1 MSLDSNNRRET
12 SGRGG
17 LSPARL
23 RILRLRRV
31 MRLRRKLRRARHA
44 AAGRMP
50 CAFSESGAAPTT
62 PRVPRASAFGLLLLV
77 SLFMLGAAV
86 AVGCGW
92 FGTEHSV
99 RFNRWHSERRFGR
112 LPPLPFDARKQ
123 TRPDYRREDE
133 EQNYQPSEDPEK
145 RLDALWAPS
154 EEEEARGD
162 FGGLRKRLEEYLELT
177 GANGCA
183 DFYGSAERCRLRR
196 NSARDQLDALDS
208 HGADAGAVG
217 AYLAARRA
225 YDGWLDARDGA
236 EAGDAKQKSPE
247 TQAAD
252 SCESPATAEAL
263 MAALEAVPRD
273 AGLEDNVAY
282 LRAALLSGRGEW
294 HESVEAFERLA
305 ARYPRSEKRAAA
317 LFNAGL
323 LWMKASRVGLDVEH
337 AASEEACPD
346 CKDERWLKA
355 DAALARV
362 VREYPRSAYA
372 GDARGW
378 LAYLRVRVGQRAE
391 GLAEYYR
398 MLADEDDPAAQDEA
412 LRSLRL
418 VRDDATDD
426 EMERVESLLE
436 REPRVAL
443 AYAYHEIY
451 NAALDDGFMI
461 EVPEDV
467 NPYRWCNEKEG
478 RSNCSSAFYQ
488 WDDEEHGRRQ
498 RAAEGR
504 SFSRVAAFATRLMRR
519 LPASGVGGAFALRV
533 AQADL
538 ELGEDGAAR
547 ELAARALASGLAGNE
562 RATALWVR
570 GVAEYRLKTFDA
582 SRRTFAVL
590 LKEYPAGDLTEGTR
604 RFVAMAA
611 EESGDL
617 EGALEQYLLLEYQD
631 DVAYFVDVLMTPE
644 QLESFAEHCA
654 DSEVRDM
661 LFYSLGVRHLRAQRF
676 AEARRAY
683 ARVRTATEAPSYPY
697 GDPGCKGDY
706 PPPNCSDVKNMRW
719 QSWKGVQDAWVLRDL
734 KTMEQIE
741 HLEERTHDALD
752 AEARAEALYQLASYL
767 YQSGDLAFYNPA
779 AWRGGRF
786 CSFYY
791 DQQFRAP
798 GEAVLMRRYMEEHEP
813 LVRAL
818 RIYLRVAEEFPTT
831 RAARDS
837 LYTAAVIHERLAG
850 FELYWP
856 GQYEQGL
863 YPGGRFVTY
872 ADVRRTY
879 PDYRLPN
886 GTYGWEPLT
895 RTVNGREAW
904 PAPPK
909 PKQLTG
915 VERARL
921 KLKRAEQRVGQAWGL
936 FGEVY
941 EGRVRQWTVA
951 GLRWSVVALVA
962 LVVLGLFR
970 RTRRARRFLY
980 RQLVRHLRRP
990 PAPRPVYAPT
1000 STYAAHEMPAPLAG
1014 LRAGVAR
1021 TLGGLLRLT
1030 LHERGRAALAL
1041 NLFTHGLLTVLLWAV
1056 LWAVRGA

>member
-1 MSLDSNNRRET
+1 MSLDSNIKRET

-44 AAGRMP
+44 SAGRVP
-50 CAFSESGAAPTT
+50 CAFSESGAARTA
-62 PRVPRASAFGLLLLV
+62 PRVPRGSAFGLLLLV
-77 SLFMLGAAV
+77 ALFMLGAAV

-112 LPPLPFDARKQ
+112 LPPLPFDARERTQ
-123 TRPDYRREDE
+123 PDYRRADE
-133 EQNYQPSEDPEK
+133 NDEHRSSEDPEAK
-145 RLDALWAPS
+145 ADALWALA
-154 EEEEARGD
+154 EEDAARGD
-162 FGGLRKRLEEYLELT
+162 FGGLRKRLGEYLELT

-183 DFYGSAERCRLRR
+183 HFYSSDGLCRRRR
-196 NSARDQLDALDS
+196 NSARDRLDALDS
-208 HGADAGAVG
+208 QARGVS
-217 AYLAARRA
+217 AYLAARGV
-225 YDGWLDARDGA
+225 YDGWLGARNDA
-236 EAGDAKQKSPE
+236 EAGDAKQEPPA
-247 TQAAD
+247 TQDGDA
-252 SCESPATAEAL
+252 SESPATAEAVE
-263 MAALEAVPRD
+263 AALEAVPRD

-282 LRAALLSGRGEW
+282 LRAALLSERGAWREA
-294 HESVEAFERLA
+294 VEAFERLA
-305 ARYPRSEKRAAA
+305 KRYPRSEKREAA
-317 LFNAGL
+317 LFNTGL
-323 LWMKASRVGLDVEH
+323 LWMKASRGGLGVEH

-346 CKDERWLKA
+346 CKDEEWLKA
-355 DAALARV
+355 DAAFARV
-362 VREYPRSAYA
+362 VREYPRGGYA
-372 GDARGW
+372 SDARGW

-398 MLADEDDPAAQDEA
+398 MLADEHDPAAQDEA

-418 VRDDATDD
+418 VRDDASED

-451 NAALDDGFMI
+451 NAALDDGFAV

-467 NPYRWCNEKEG
+467 NPYRWCKENDVG
-478 RSNCSSAFYQ
+478 SNCWSDFYQ
-488 WDDEEHGRRQ
+488 WEEAERERRQ
-498 RAAEGR
+498 GAAAGR
-504 SFSRVAAFATRLMRR
+504 SFARVAAFATRLMRR
-519 LPASGVGGAFALRV
+519 PGASGVGGAFALRV

-538 ELGEDGAAR
+538 ELGEDKAAR

-562 RATALWVR
+562 RAAALWVR

-582 SRRTFAVL
+582 SRRTFALL
-590 LKEYPAGDLTEGTR
+590 LKEYPAGDLAEGAR

-644 QLESFAEHCA
+644 QLEAFAERHA
-654 DSEVRDM
+654 DTAAGDM
-661 LFYSLGVRHLRAQRF
+661 LFYSLGVRHMRAQRF

-683 ARVRTATEAPSYPY
+683 ARIRTAVEGLSYLSGTRGCEDDDPPSY
-697 GDPGCKGDY
+697 
-706 PPPNCSDVKNMRW
+706 CSDVKNVRW
-719 QSWKGVQDAWVLRDL
+719 QSSKGVQAAWVLRDL

-741 HLEERTHDALD
+741 HLETRARDAAD
-752 AEARAEALYQLASYL
+752 DEARAEALYQLASYL
-767 YQSGDLAFYNPA
+767 YQSGDLTFYNPA

-786 CSFYY
+786 YSLYY

-798 GEAVLMRRYMEEHEP
+798 GEAALMRRYMEEHEP

-818 RIYLRVAEEFPTT
+818 RLYLRVAEEFPKT

-850 FELYWP
+850 FDLYWP
-856 GQYEQGL
+856 GEYEQRL
-863 YPGGRFVTY
+863 YPGERFVTY

-879 PDYRLPN
+879 PDYRLPS
-886 GTYGWEPLT
+886 GTYGWEPRT
-895 RTVNGREAW
+895 RTVNGHEAW
-904 PAPPK
+904 PAPPQ
-909 PKQLTG
+909 PKRLTS

-921 KLKRAEQRVGQAWGL
+921 KLKRAELRVEQAWEL

-941 EGRVRQWTVA
+941 DGRVRRWTVA
-951 GLRWSVVALVA
+951 ALRWSVVVLVA
-962 LVVLGLFR
+962 LLVLGLFR

-1000 STYAAHEMPAPLAG
+1000 SSYAAHASHAPFAG
-1014 LRAGVAR
+1014 LRAGIAR
-1021 TLGGLLRLT
+1021 TVGGLLRLA

-1041 NLFTHGLLTVLLWAV
+1041 NLFTHGLLTLLLWAV
-1056 LWAVRGA
+1056 LWAIRQ